1 MHFQFL
7 EVSRINFMKFLIVFF
22 IFLFLFLLHLLKKNK
37 MSNVLITT
45 FTLMWLIVFATI
57 VIFNEIALPYISLT
71 GLLII
76 FAHIFIV
83 ICGSWFFNIQKSR
96 IKKSKRFLIKKPIK
110 SMYFLLLFLSF
121 IGIYTLLSHIDLKE
135 AILNNELAKLRGDM
149 LSTEVE
155 IPIQATIFMN
165 FLYPFA
171 IITPIFSFLVNKKK
185 YFIFI
190 SFLIFILFSL
200 SSGGKG
206 GIVILTI
213 LMFGAILFL
222 IKHKLLKI
230 DRSIKFVTAFLAFM
244 IFVFMAYI
252 NSTRSFDSKES
263 NVFVVYFTNS
273 VPSFCQLLIQ
283 KEWSLFD
290 FNFNDHIITR
300 VTSGLMGTPKLW
312 QMDKNIVYVPEGF
325 NVFSSFAN
333 SVFSLGLIGSLVYYF
348 FIGMLMSYANQKAK
362 SLNKIFLFS
371 ILFLFSF
378 YSFFVDVFYFMA
390 GSWYCILF
398 YFFIGISTKGLILK
412 SKV

>member
-1 MHFQFL
+1 
-7 EVSRINFMKFLIVFF
+7 MKFLIIFF
-22 IFLFLFLLHLLKKNK
+22 IFLFLFLLHLLKKNR
-37 MSNVLITT
+37 MSNILITT

-57 VIFNEIALPYISLT
+57 VIFNEISLPYISLT

-83 ICGSWFFNIQKSR
+83 ICGSFFFIIQKSR
-96 IKKSKRFLIKKPIK
+96 IEKPKRFLIKMPIK

-121 IGIYTLLSHIDLKE
+121 VGIYTLLSSINLKE

-149 LSTEVE
+149 LSAEVE
-155 IPIQATIFMN
+155 IPFQTTIFMN
-165 FLYPFA
+165 FLYPLA
-171 IITPIFSFLVNKKK
+171 IITPLFAFLVNKKK
-185 YFIFI
+185 YFLFI

-213 LMFGAILFL
+213 LMVGATIFL
-222 IKHKLLKI
+222 VKHNLIEINKK
-230 DRSIKFVTAFLAFM
+230 IKFAAAFFASM
-244 IFVFMAYI
+244 IFIFMTYI
-252 NSTRSFDSKES
+252 NSTRSYES
-263 NVFVVYFTNS
+263 NESNLFVSYFTNS
-273 VPSFCQLLIQ
+273 VPSFCQLLNQ
-283 KEWSLFD
+283 KEWNLFA

-300 VTSGLMGTPKLW
+300 VTSGLMGSPKLW

-348 FIGMLMSYANQKAK
+348 FIGVLMSYANQSTK

-378 YSFFVDVFYFMA
+378 YSFFVDIFYFMA

-398 YFFIGISTKGLILK
+398 YFFIGISTKNLFLK
-412 SKV
+412 SRV